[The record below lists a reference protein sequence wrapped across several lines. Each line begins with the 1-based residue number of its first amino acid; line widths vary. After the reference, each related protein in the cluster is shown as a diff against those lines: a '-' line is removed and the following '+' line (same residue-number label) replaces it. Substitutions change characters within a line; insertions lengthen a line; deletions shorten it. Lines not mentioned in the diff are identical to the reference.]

1 MKICPREVWVNQGHD
16 HTLHREHTH
25 SHLSSRHRCMEHSL
39 AMSFLKCDFGFG
51 RCSDTE
57 WSTPQNPVL
66 FSIPV
71 QGVRSSSRCTCRGT
85 LSIPSRGAV
94 YCIPPRNRMRTRA
107 GLWTPL
113 LPVYYKAECPA
124 WHFPP
129 GCTWSGLQMKP
140 SCNEDIHYSSCL

>member
-1 MKICPREVWVNQGHD
+1 MNQGHG

-39 AMSFLKCDFGFG
+39 AMCSLKCDFGFG
-51 RCSDTE
+51 RCSDME
-57 WSTPQNPVL
+57 WSTLQNPVL

-71 QGVRSSSRCTCRGT
+71 QGIHSSSRCTCCGT

-94 YCIPPRNRMRTRA
+94 HCIPPRNRTRTRA

-113 LPVYYKAECPA
+113 LPVYYKAESV
-124 WHFPP
+124 PP
-129 GCTWSGLQMKP
+129 DILCLLTFTSTMCSSSGTSWLYMKT
-140 SCNEDIHYSSCL
+140 